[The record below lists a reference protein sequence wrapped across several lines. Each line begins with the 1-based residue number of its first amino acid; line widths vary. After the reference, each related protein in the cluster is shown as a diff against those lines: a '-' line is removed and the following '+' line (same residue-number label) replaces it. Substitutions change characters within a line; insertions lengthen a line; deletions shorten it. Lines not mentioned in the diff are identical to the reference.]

1 MKKKVFGIILASVMA
16 LAMTASFAAASLE
29 ESSDGSLID
38 ADAAATAEHVLTWC
52 DSQPASSLL
61 GKKIVRFGELIQEAS
76 EGRIVL
82 QFYPSAMLGNGVTC
96 MQQVQIGDLDIYR
109 CDSGAV
115 YDFGVESEKVIS
127 LPYLFKDQQSAIDVV
142 ENGEVGQQLLQDI
155 TDAGIGYV
163 GIGWFIDTPRRFFGT
178 KEVHTLEDLKGIKI
192 RSVEVQTT
200 LDYKQ
205 ALGMNPVPLAFSEV
219 YTSLSTGVID
229 AAANTLDSYMTNK
242 MNEVA
247 PYFIENNGMI
257 PCYPVVIS
265 SLTWNSLSA
274 EDQQLVVDCLLQ
286 ATNEYDAEAVA
297 NEEAEKEEMIAAG
310 VTFCEIEDEDRWA
323 EACEPMI
330 EEGAKG
336 QEELLE
342 ALRTWGK

>member
-1 MKKKVFGIILASVMA
+1 MKKKVFGILLASVMA
-16 LAMTASFAAASLE
+16 LGMISTAFAAETAE
-29 ESSDGSLID
+29 DGSIVDLD
-38 ADAAATAEHVLTWC
+38 ALETAEVVLTWC
-52 DSQPASSLL
+52 DSQPATSLL
-61 GKKIVRFGELIQEAS
+61 GQKILRFGEIIE
-76 EGRIVL
+76 EETNGRIIL
-82 QFYPSAMLGNGVTC
+82 QYYPSAMRGNGVTC

-142 ENGEVGQQLLQDI
+142 EDGEVGHQLLQDI
-155 TDAGIGYV
+155 TDAGVGFV

-229 AAANTLDSYMTNK
+229 AAANTLDSYVTNK

-257 PCYPVVIS
+257 PAYPVVMS
-265 SLTWNSLSA
+265 AVTWGKLSE
-274 EDQQLVVDCLLQ
+274 EDQQLVVDCLLK
-286 ATNEYDAEAVA
+286 ATHEYDEECVA
-297 NEEAEKEEMIAAG
+297 NEEAEKEEMLAAG

-323 EACEPMI
+323 EACEEMI
-330 EEGAKG
+330 QAGAEG